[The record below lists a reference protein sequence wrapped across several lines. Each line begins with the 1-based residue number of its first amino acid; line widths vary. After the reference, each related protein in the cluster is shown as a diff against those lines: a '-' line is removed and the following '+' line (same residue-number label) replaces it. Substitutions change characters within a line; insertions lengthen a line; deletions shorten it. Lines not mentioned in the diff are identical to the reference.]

1 VVAVTV
7 IFPDPPD
14 AIVIADGFVLND
26 TVAVPDEPPDEPPVE
41 LAAQLDV
48 NCTGPEI
55 WLAML
60 GFPTACTNSV

>member
-1 VVAVTV
+1 MVAVTV
-7 IFPDPPD
+7 IFPELPD

-26 TVAVPDEPPDEPPVE
+26 TVAVPDEPPVE

-48 NCTGPEI
+48 NCTGPES

-60 GFPTACTNSV
+60 GFPTACTKSV